1 MTDEADS
8 DQREHWGMV
17 GHYTI
22 AGAACQLGPAGT
34 TLAQLLRDNRDRI
47 AISDIEIVAGN
58 RYEPGQRGAFVALAD
73 VPDLVWRRTRPED
86 AANHFADM
94 DQPGGAAA
102 GGQTLME
109 LWHSGDGTWRTPTG
123 WTAFYD
129 SLTDPPVDEHR
140 GALPFRA
147 AQLYGL
153 MVDAVRGDDV
163 LRYVATA
170 GVLAHYVGDACQPLH
185 VSRLHHGV
193 PGAGEDAVH
202 SVYETTML
210 DEHAGEVLADVNADL
225 AADPHGPPL
234 VTGSEEAADAAV
246 ALMRRT
252 IEAIRPAD
260 IVSVFAAHPGPDQT
274 AQLWNTFGAATV
286 KRLADGA
293 KTLAMLWTAAWRE
306 GGGETIDVAGI
317 QPQPE
322 SALQKLYNTD
332 SFAPSVW
339 LRDWNTLPHP

>member
-1 MTDEADS
+1 MTDEAGP

-22 AGAACQLGPAGT
+22 AGSACQLGSAGT
-34 TLAQLLRDNRDRI
+34 KLAQLLRDNRDRI

-58 RYEPGQRGAFVALAD
+58 RYDPGQGGAFVALAD

-109 LWHSGDGTWRTPTG
+109 LWHSGDATWRTPAG

-129 SLTDPPVDEHR
+129 SVTAPPVDEHR

-202 SVYETTML
+202 SAYETTML
-210 DEHAGEVLADVNADL
+210 NEHAAEVLAGVNADL
-225 AADPHGPPL
+225 ADDPHGPPL
-234 VTGSEEAADAAV
+234 VTGSDEAADAAV
-246 ALMRRT
+246 MLMQRT
-252 IEAIRPAD
+252 IEAIPPA
-260 IVSVFAAHPGPDQT
+260 G
-274 AQLWNTFGAATV
+274 
-286 KRLADGA
+286 K
-293 KTLAMLWTAAWRE
+293 
-306 GGGETIDVAGI
+306 GE
-317 QPQPE
+317 P
-322 SALQKLYNTD
+322 
-332 SFAPSVW
+332 
-339 LRDWNTLPHP
+339 R

>member
-1 MTDEADS
+1 MTDEANA

-34 TLAQLLRDNRDRI
+34 NLAQLLRDNRDRI

-94 DQPGGAAA
+94 DQPGGVAA

-109 LWHSGDGTWRTPTG
+109 LWHSGDGTWRTPAG

-129 SLTDPPVDEHR
+129 SLTDPPADEHR

-153 MVDAVRGDDV
+153 MVEAVRGGDV
-163 LRYVATA
+163 LGYVATA

-210 DEHAGEVLADVNADL
+210 DEHAAE
-225 AADPHGPPL
+225 
-234 VTGSEEAADAAV
+234 V
-246 ALMRRT
+246 ALMQRT
-252 IEAIRPAD
+252 IEAIPPAD
-260 IVSVFAAHPGPDQT
+260 IVSVFAAHPGSDQT
-274 AQLWNTFGAATV
+274 AQLWNTFGVATV

-306 GGGETIDVAGI
+306 GAGETIDAAEI

-339 LRDWNTLPHP
+339 LEDWSTLPTSRSGA